1 MYPLSDCVVIVT
13 NHLEVYRLTLTVL
26 AGGLAAYLFTQ
37 ELASIAARD
46 YYRGVELASGRFK
59 HVLAQR
65 SKGFNVGFCGGV
77 IQSKPGR
84 GLTLG
89 HLLQG
94 KVGCNLP
101 FGGGWFTRRSYYFF
115 LRILI
120 NLFAPLT
127 PNELVTAINR
137 RY

>member
-1 MYPLSDCVVIVT
+1 MNPTTVRFAGLVELQDELIEVEVILYPLSDCVVIVT
-13 NHLEVYRLTLTVL
+13 NYLEVYSLTLTML
-26 AGGLAAYLFTQ
+26 AGRLAAYLFTQ

-46 YYRGVELASGRFK
+46 YHRGVELTSGGFK

-65 SKGFNVGFCGGV
+65 SEGFYVGFCGGV

-94 KVGCNLP
+94 KVG
-101 FGGGWFTRRSYYFF
+101 
-115 LRILI
+115 
-120 NLFAPLT
+120 
-127 PNELVTAINR
+127 
-137 RY
+137 